1 VKDEILDN
9 YTEAGVLA
17 CAILKRGSMMVTVGA
32 GLLET
37 VEAIEQMVTDEGAG
51 LAFPLNV
58 SFNEAAAHDTAVS
71 GDERVFAAG
80 DLIKLDLGV
89 HLDGYIADTA
99 TTIDLGD
106 HADLVSA
113 SEQALAEAIRAVRPG
128 VTPGELGGVI
138 QQTIEAKGFRP
149 IANLTGHGLGQFQI
163 HTQPSIPNIRM
174 IGGTPLVEGM
184 VIAIE
189 PFATTGTGRVSDGQ
203 RIEIFQ
209 QVGDRPVRMQAA
221 RKVLDDIS
229 DRNGMPFARRWIT
242 DPKRDLA
249 LNALVRAG
257 VCYGYPVLH
266 DHPGSMVSQHEHTLI
281 VTEDGCIVTTA

>member
-1 VKDEILDN
+1 MKDEILDC
-9 YTEAGVLA
+9 YTEAGTLA
-17 CAILKRGSMMVTVGA
+17 CAILKRGRAMVTIGA
-32 GLLET
+32 SLLEV
-37 VEAIEQMVTDEGAG
+37 VEGIEQMVVDEGAG

-58 SFNEAAAHDTAVS
+58 SFNEAAAHDTAVT

-80 DLIKLDLGV
+80 DLVKLDLGV
-89 HLDGYIADTA
+89 HLEGYIADTA

-106 HADLVSA
+106 HAALVCA

-128 VTPGELGGVI
+128 VTTGELGGVI

-163 HTQPSIPNIRM
+163 HAQPSIPNIRL

-189 PFATTGTGRVSDGQ
+189 PFATTGSGRVTEES
-203 RIEIFQ
+203 RIEILQ
-209 QVGDRPVRMQAA
+209 QIGDRPIRMPAA
-221 RKVLDDIS
+221 RKVLADIS

-249 LNALVRAG
+249 LSALIRAG
-257 VCYGYPVLH
+257 VCYGYPVLR
-266 DHPGSMVSQHEHTLI
+266 DLPGSMVSQHEHTLI
-281 VTEDGCIVTTA
+281 VTEEGSIVTTA

>member
-1 VKDEILDN
+1 LKDEIRDN
-9 YTEAGVLA
+9 YTEAGTLA
-17 CAILKRGSMMVTVGA
+17 SAILKKGRGMVTVGA
-32 GLLET
+32 SLLDV
-37 VEAIEQMVTDEGAG
+37 VEGIEQMVVDEGAG

-58 SFNEAAAHDTAVS
+58 SFNEAAAHDTAS
-71 GDERVFAAG
+71 TGDERIFAAG

-99 TTIDLGD
+99 ITVDLGD

-128 VTPGELGGVI
+128 VTTGELGGII
-138 QQTIEAKGFRP
+138 QQTIEAKGFKP

-163 HTQPSIPNIRM
+163 HTQPSIPNIRL

-189 PFATTGTGRVSDGQ
+189 PFATTGSGRVSDER
-203 RIEIFQ
+203 RIEILQ
-209 QVGDRPVRMQAA
+209 QIGNHPVRMPAA
-221 RKVLDDIS
+221 RRVLEDIS

-242 DPKRDLA
+242 DSKRELA
-249 LNALVRAG
+249 LNALIRAG

-266 DHPGSMVSQHEHTLI
+266 DQPGSMVSQHEHTLI
-281 VTEDGCIVTTA
+281 VTEEGSFVTTA

>member
-1 VKDEILDN
+1 MKDEILDC
-9 YTEAGVLA
+9 YTEAGTLA
-17 CAILKRGSMMVTVGA
+17 CAILKRGSALVTIGA
-32 GLLET
+32 SLLEV
-37 VEAIEQMVTDEGAG
+37 VEGIEQMVVDEGAG

-58 SFNEAAAHDTAVS
+58 SFNEAAAHDTAIT

-89 HLDGYIADTA
+89 HLEGYIADTA

-106 HADLVSA
+106 HAALVSA
-113 SEQALAEAIRAVRPG
+113 SKQALAEAVRAVRPG
-128 VTPGELGGVI
+128 VTTGELGGVI

-163 HTQPSIPNIRM
+163 HAQPSIPNIRL

-189 PFATTGTGRVSDGQ
+189 PFATTGSGRVTEES
-203 RIEIFQ
+203 RVEILQ
-209 QVGDRPVRMQAA
+209 QIGDRPIRMPAA
-221 RKVLDDIS
+221 RKVLADIT
-229 DRNGMPFARRWIT
+229 DRNGMPFARRWIA

-249 LNALVRAG
+249 LSALIRAG
-257 VCYGYPVLH
+257 ICYGYPVLR
-266 DHPGSMVSQHEHTLI
+266 DLPGSMVSQHEHTLI
-281 VTEDGCIVTTA
+281 VTEEGSIVTTA